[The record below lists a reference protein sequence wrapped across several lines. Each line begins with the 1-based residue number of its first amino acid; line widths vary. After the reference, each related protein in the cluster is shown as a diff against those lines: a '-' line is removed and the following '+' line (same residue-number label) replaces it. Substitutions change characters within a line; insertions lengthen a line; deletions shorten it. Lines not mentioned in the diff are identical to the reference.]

1 MGMVAKGKGNA
12 AYLKLVDRMVRWLTK
27 DPDLDTVQIT
37 LPENLGSVGKET
49 EVRIK
54 LREEDLAPNLRSPVL
69 FSVFGPDGL
78 KTESKLKPTEQPS
91 EYLGSFLPQKGGIYK
106 IKVETQAGHLEESMV
121 IAGPL
126 ESLDAAPDHEQ
137 LRMISSSTG
146 GKYLLNADNLLRE
159 IEGYAQKGENR
170 FIEEKRS
177 PVWATPFVMAI
188 VLGLLVPEWY
198 FRRRWGLV

>member
-1 MGMVAKGKGNA
+1 MVARGKGNI

-27 DPDLDTVQIT
+27 DPGLAPVQMT
-37 LPENLGSVGKET
+37 LPENSGFIGNET

-54 LREEDLAPNLRSPVL
+54 VKEGDLAPNLRSPVL
-69 FSVFGPDGL
+69 FSVFSPEGL
-78 KTESKLKPTEQPS
+78 KIESKLKPTEQPS
-91 EYLGSFLPQKGGIYK
+91 EYLGSFIPQKEGTYK
-106 IKVETQAGHLEESMV
+106 MRVETQVGHLEEFMV
-121 IAGPL
+121 ITGPL

-137 LRMISSSTG
+137 LKMISASTG
-146 GKYLLNADNLLRE
+146 GKYLSNVDNLLKE
-159 IEGYAQKGENR
+159 IESDIQKGESQ

-177 PVWATPFVMAI
+177 SVWATPYMMAI